1 MKQLKIG
8 SKLPIFAYKHNK
20 ELHRMWMSST
30 IIKKEKNLIIL
41 GNLRT
46 KVIESNGKSWMTKEP
61 SITFFS
67 SKYFFNIIAM
77 LKHEGI
83 YFYCN
88 LSSPSVIDKEGLK
101 YIDYDLDVRV
111 TPDFNYS
118 ILDENEYKQ
127 NQVDY
132 HYPDELKKIIDNHL
146 KILLKQIEERQ
157 MPFNHNYILKL
168 YEQINENK

>member
-8 SKLPIFAYKHNK
+8 SKLSIFAYKHNK
-20 ELHRMWMSST
+20 ELHRMWMSSE

-46 KVIESNGKSWMTKEP
+46 KVIEANGKSWMTKEP

-67 SKYFFNIIAM
+67 SKYFFNIIDM
-77 LKHEGI
+77 IKKDGI

-88 LSSPSVIDKEGLK
+88 LSSPSVIDSEGLK

-111 TPDFNYS
+111 TPDFKYA
-118 ILDENEYKQ
+118 ILDEK
-127 NQVDY
+127 
-132 HYPDELKKIIDNHL
+132 
-146 KILLKQIEERQ
+146 
-157 MPFNHNYILKL
+157 
-168 YEQINENK
+168 